1 MLNIFKLKE
10 YLFAPLIRWIVD
22 NPDVMR
28 SKLFLKAMLIFPKMI
43 SRTYNKK
50 IDKSGSD
57 YYRPLDV
64 GLMRIFNKP
73 KKILDLC
80 TGTGFSAFK
89 IAEAFPSSSITAID
103 QITEMLDIARKQA
116 NENDMNNI
124 QFEVG
129 NAAKLNYE
137 DTQFDFIVTSNA
149 PMFLSEATRVL
160 KDKGLLLIVYS
171 FSGDAFMNSKVNI
184 TKYLNSDGIS
194 LLDMRSEGIGVY
206 ILGQKVDKISNIF
219 ISGYN

>member
-10 YLFAPLIRWIVD
+10 YLFAPLIRWIVN

-28 SKLFLKAMLIFPKMI
+28 SKLFLKVMLIFPKMI
-43 SRTYNKK
+43 SKTYNKK

-57 YYRPLDV
+57 YYRPLDA
-64 GLMRIFNKP
+64 GLMQIFNKP

-116 NENDMNNI
+116 NENDINNI
-124 QFEVG
+124 HFEVG

-149 PMFLSEATRVL
+149 PMYLSEATRVL